1 MISGKFFA
9 PGADRRIA
17 ITILVLIAVAV
28 IVPILN
34 IAVPSDSALHVPSY
48 MVALTGKYLCY
59 ALLALSLDLVW
70 GYCGILSLGHGAFFA
85 LGGYAMG
92 MYLMRQIG
100 DRGVYGNPLLP
111 DFMVFLNWKEL
122 PWFWYGFDQFWF
134 AALMV
139 MLVPGLL
146 AFCFGWLAFRSR
158 VTGVYLSIITQAMTY
173 ALLLAFF
180 RNDMGFGGNN
190 GLTDFKDILG
200 FNVQAN
206 TTRSAL
212 FAASALALALGIWLT
227 WRIIGS
233 KYGKLLMAVRDAE
246 SRTRFLGWRAEN
258 VKLFAFTVSAVMAGI
273 AGALYVP
280 QVGIINP
287 GEFDPANSIE
297 VVVWT
302 AVGGRATIVG
312 PIIGAL
318 LVNAGKSWFTGVLPE
333 FWLFALGGLF
343 VFVTLFLPKGVV
355 GMYDQWKAGR
365 GERGKAAA
373 GDTPPPA
380 PVSPV
385 VESAR
390 AEKGWQAPSG
400 GPEPAAAE

>member
-1 MISGKFFA
+1 MMTGKFFA
-9 PGADRRIA
+9 AGADRRIA
-17 ITILVLIAVAV
+17 IAIAILIAVA
-28 IVPILN
+28 IVVPVLN
-34 IAVPSDSALHVPSY
+34 LAVPPGSPLHVPPY
-48 MVALTGKYLCY
+48 MVALVGKYLCY

-100 DRGVYGNPLLP
+100 DRGVYGHPVLP
-111 DFMVFLNWKEL
+111 DFMVFLNYKEL

-134 AALMV
+134 AAIMV
-139 MLVPGLL
+139 MLAPGLL
-146 AFCFGWLAFRSR
+146 AFVFGWFAFRSR

-200 FNVQAN
+200 FNVQASS
-206 TTRSAL
+206 TRSAL
-212 FAASALALALGIWLT
+212 FSASALALALGVFVT
-227 WRIIGS
+227 WRIVGS

-287 GEFDPANSIE
+287 GEFEPANSIE

-318 LVNAGKSWFTGVLPE
+318 LVNVGKSYFTGALPDL
-333 FWLFALGGLF
+333 WLFALGGLF
-343 VFVTLFLPKGVV
+343 VAVTLFLPKGVV
-355 GMYDQWKAGR
+355 GMYDQWRASR
-365 GERGKAAA
+365 KAARKPVT
-373 GDTPPPA
+373 GDDPA
-380 PVSPV
+380 PKPASPAV
-385 VESAR
+385 DSAQ
-390 AEKGWQAPSG
+390 AEKRWDVSG
-400 GPEPAAAE
+400 GIAEPAPAE

>member
-1 MISGKFFA
+1 MIAQRFFS
-9 PGADRRIA
+9 ADHRIA
-17 ITILVLIAVAV
+17 ITIVALLAAAI
-28 IVPILN
+28 IVPLLN
-34 IAVPSDSALHVPSY
+34 LAVSPQSAFYIPPY
-48 MVALTGKYLCY
+48 IVALVGKYLCY
-59 ALLALSLDLVW
+59 ALLALALDLVW

-100 DRGVYGNPLLP
+100 SRGVYGNPILP
-111 DFMVFLNWKEL
+111 DFMVFLNYKEL
-122 PWFWYGFDQFWF
+122 PWFWYGLDHFWF

-139 MLVPGLL
+139 LAVPGLL
-146 AFCFGWLAFRSR
+146 AFVFGWFAFRSR

-200 FNVQAN
+200 FSVQADA
-206 TTRSAL
+206 TRSAL
-212 FAASALALALGIWLT
+212 FAASAVTLALAVFVTAAIV
-227 WRIIGS
+227 RS

-258 VKLFAFTVSAVMAGI
+258 VKLFAFTVSAIMAGI

-297 VVVWT
+297 VVIWT
-302 AVGGRATIVG
+302 AVGGRGTIVG

-343 VFVTLFLPKGVV
+343 VAVTLLLPKGIV
-355 GMYDQWKAGR
+355 GMWDGWRGRAKALR
-365 GERGKAAA
+365 AA
-373 GDTPPPA
+373 
-380 PVSPV
+380 SL
-385 VESAR
+385 
-390 AEKGWQAPSG
+390 
-400 GPEPAAAE
+400 AAEAGADPEMPQPKIVRSAAQTPGAWSTTGSEPQPAE